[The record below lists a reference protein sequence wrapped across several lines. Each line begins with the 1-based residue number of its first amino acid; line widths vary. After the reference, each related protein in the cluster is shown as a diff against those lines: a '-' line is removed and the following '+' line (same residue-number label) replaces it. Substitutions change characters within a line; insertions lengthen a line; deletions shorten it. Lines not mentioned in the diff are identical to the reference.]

1 MSPADCC
8 MQKCVSAVVKL
19 IYRQLAYDFLQYDLS
34 TKLLYFL
41 VFQTGMVGYAEAL
54 TDPSYKNQILTLTYP
69 LIGNYGVPDDT
80 IKEDGMLSKWLESN
94 KVQAV
99 LL

>member
-1 MSPADCC
+1 LHRIFY
-8 MQKCVSAVVKL
+8 K
-19 IYRQLAYDFLQYDLS
+19 DLGA
-34 TKLLYFL
+34 KLLYFL

-94 KVQAV
+94 KVCSNLQGQSWETGFFELA
-99 LL
+99 LRD

>member
-1 MSPADCC
+1 
-8 MQKCVSAVVKL
+8 
-19 IYRQLAYDFLQYDLS
+19 
-34 TKLLYFL
+34 
-41 VFQTGMVGYAEAL
+41 MVGYAEAL

-80 IKEDGMLSKWLESN
+80 VKEDGMLSKWLESN
-94 KVQAV
+94 KVQAF